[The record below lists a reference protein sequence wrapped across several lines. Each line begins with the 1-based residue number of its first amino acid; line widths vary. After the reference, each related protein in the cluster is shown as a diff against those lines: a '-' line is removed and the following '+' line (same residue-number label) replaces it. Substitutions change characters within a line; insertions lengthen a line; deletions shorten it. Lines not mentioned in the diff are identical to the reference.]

1 MLKPQKVRINKKELK
16 KDPLL
21 DSVLKAQTFYD
32 ENKNNITYGIIA
44 VIIAALLVIWV
55 MALQDEEE
63 QQATTLLGKAQI
75 EYDNMNYSKAREFL
89 NKLRET
95 LDGTDAELQ
104 GTFLL
109 ANLDYNDEN
118 YTEAKQLFNEFI
130 DSYSGSEILLA
141 SAYAGVAACE
151 EKEDSYAA
159 AAENY
164 EKASSITNGPQ
175 VEEYLYLAGIN
186 YLNVGDTEKGKEA
199 FQKLIDEYPDSPKAY
214 DAKTRLLLAA
224 KQ

>member
-1 MLKPQKVRINKKELK
+1 MLKPQKTRLNKKELK

-21 DSVLKAQTFYD
+21 DSVLKAQTFY
-32 ENKNNITYGIIA
+32 EANKNNITYGIIA

-63 QQATTLLGKAQI
+63 QQAITLLGKAQV
-75 EYDNMNYSKAREFL
+75 EYDNMNYTKARDFL

-95 LDGTDAELQ
+95 LEGTDAELQ
-104 GTFLL
+104 GTLLL

-118 YTEAKQLFNEFI
+118 ITEAKQLFSAFI

-151 EKEDSYAA
+151 EKENNFSA

-164 EKASSITNGPQ
+164 KKASTVSDGPQ
-175 VEEYLYLAGIN
+175 VEEYIYLAGIN
-186 YLNVGDTEKGKEA
+186 YINAGDTQQGREVL
-199 FQKLIDEYPDSPKAY
+199 QKLIDEYPDSPKAY
-214 DAKTRLLLAA
+214 DAKTKLILAS
-224 KQ
+224 K

>member
-1 MLKPQKVRINKKELK
+1 MLKPQKTRLNKKELK

-32 ENKNNITYGIIA
+32 ENKNNITYGIIGL
-44 VIIAALLVIWV
+44 IIAALLVIWV

-63 QQATTLLGKAQI
+63 QQAITLLGKAQV
-75 EYDNMNYSKAREFL
+75 EYDNMNYTKARDFL

-104 GTFLL
+104 GTLLL

-118 YTEAKQLFNEFI
+118 FTEAKQLFNEFI

-151 EKEDSYAA
+151 EQEDNFAA

-164 EKASSITNGPQ
+164 EKASSVSGGPQ

-186 YLNVGDTEKGKEA
+186 YLNAGDTEKGREA
-199 FQKLIDEYPDSPKAY
+199 LQKLIDEYPDSQKAY
-214 DAKTRLLLAA
+214 DAKTKLILAS
-224 KQ
+224 K